1 MYLITFIQ
9 FFSLQLDEK
18 PAKHHGNRC
27 FFSSKQRKVHK
38 RAQPRHGLSW
48 RPSTFK
54 LGRFSLWPQNVQP
67 RLERYVD
74 GRYCILHHLGNI
86 YTVTDQQIEYE
97 FNYFRYLNFG
107 PDINHRKPHMQLEYA
122 YSICWS
128 CCNLG
133 IFALKIQNPIHL
145 LETVFTARGLG
156 SEWKSS
162 WAM

>member
-1 MYLITFIQ
+1 MVVLFSKEPFAVAFGKTQNTGGLLIVCGHILRFTMFCNINDLRSRSKLRENGYGKICI
-9 FFSLQLDEK
+9 FYTVNTI
-18 PAKHHGNRC
+18 KHD
-27 FFSSKQRKVHK
+27 
-38 RAQPRHGLSW
+38 
-48 RPSTFK
+48 
-54 LGRFSLWPQNVQP
+54 LGRSWVCVCGYVYV
-67 RLERYVD
+67 YVD
-74 GRYCILHHLGNI
+74 
-86 YTVTDQQIEYE
+86 TVTDQQIEYE

-145 LETVFTARGLG
+145 FTARGLG